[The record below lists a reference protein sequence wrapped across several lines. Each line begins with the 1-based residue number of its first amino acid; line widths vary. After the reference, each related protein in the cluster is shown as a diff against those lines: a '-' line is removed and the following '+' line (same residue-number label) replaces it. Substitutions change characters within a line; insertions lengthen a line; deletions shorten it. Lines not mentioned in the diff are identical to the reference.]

1 MNRNKELLRNIFI
14 FGIGTLGSKLIQ
26 FLLIPLYSIYL
37 STTEYSISDTLTSTI
52 SLITPLLTI
61 GITDGVLRFTIGQV
75 SHRKSILKFSL
86 AVCFVGTVLLA
97 LFIPIFSR
105 LTNLFGDYG
114 YLIPVLYFTSSIKTM
129 LAQYCKAIEKNVT
142 YALDG
147 IICSLTLTVGSI
159 LLIGHFK
166 MGIMGY
172 VLANIVSRSI
182 SIIYFTIICKIPS
195 TLYGAKID
203 RNLTKEL
210 INYSLPLMP
219 NNLSWWIIQMSDRY
233 MLIFFCGAAIN
244 GLYSMAYKIP
254 SIFNLIVS
262 IFISAFGITAM
273 KECDAKTGDQKYDG
287 KYFENIYAQYL
298 SLTFVAVVIIILL
311 SRPIAFII
319 LKKEF
324 YNSWVYIP
332 LLLCAYAIGNLQ
344 SFYGTIYGG
353 IKKSRLVFI
362 STLSGAITNI
372 VLNVVLIPFIDAYGA
387 AIATITSY
395 FVVYVIRVHNIKKY
409 VEMNHFE
416 RKVLVSIALMLAAS
430 ILYIHG
436 NIFTI
441 IMSMCLSFIMFVLY
455 WIEIKKLFLV
465 IIRKISRIGG

>member
-1 MNRNKELLRNIFI
+1 MNRNKELIRNIII

-37 STTEYSISDTLTSTI
+37 STTDYSISDTLTSTI

-86 AVCFVGTVLLA
+86 LICFAGTFLLF
-97 LFIPIFSR
+97 LLIPVFNK
-105 LTNLFGDYG
+105 LTELFGYYG
-114 YLIPVLYFTSSIKTM
+114 YLIPVLYLTSSIKTM
-129 LAQYCKAIEKNVT
+129 LAQYCKAIERNVA

-159 LLIGHFK
+159 LLIGYLK
-166 MGIMGY
+166 MGVMGY
-172 VLANIVSRSI
+172 ILANIISRSI
-182 SIIYFTIICKIPS
+182 SIIYFTIICKIPAILHDAS
-195 TLYGAKID
+195 ID
-203 RNLTKEL
+203 KRLTKEL
-210 INYSLPLMP
+210 IDYSLPLMP

-233 MLIFFCGAAIN
+233 MLIFFCGAALN

-273 KECDAKTGDQKYDG
+273 KECDAKTGDGKYDG
-287 KYFENIYAQYL
+287 RYFEKIYTQYL
-298 SLTFVAVVIIILL
+298 SLTFVAVVFIILL

-319 LKKEF
+319 LKNEF

-344 SFYGTIYGG
+344 SFYGSIYGG
-353 IKKSRLVFI
+353 IKKSKLVFI

-372 VLNVVLIPFIDAYGA
+372 ILNLVLIPIFNAYGA
-387 AIATITSY
+387 AIATIVSY
-395 FVVYVIRVHNIKKY
+395 AVVYLIRVYNLKQY
-409 VEMNHFE
+409 VEMHHFDN
-416 RKVLVSIALMLAAS
+416 KVFASVVVMLAVS
-430 ILYIHG
+430 ILYIYG
-436 NIFTI
+436 NQFTI
-441 IMSMCLSFIMFVLY
+441 TISIVLSLIMPALY
-455 WIEIKKLFLV
+455 WKEMRKAFLL
-465 IIRKISRIGG
+465 ITRKISK